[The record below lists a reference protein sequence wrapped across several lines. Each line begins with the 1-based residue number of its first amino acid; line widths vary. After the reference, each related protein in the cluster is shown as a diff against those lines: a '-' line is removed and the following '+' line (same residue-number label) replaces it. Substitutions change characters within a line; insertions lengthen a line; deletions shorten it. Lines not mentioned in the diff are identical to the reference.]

1 MSEEKARTKLD
12 ESVEEARAYAR
23 EMGYD
28 IEINPH
34 PLMDELEGKTALFFG
49 PIAETTGESGG
60 TESKAPGVDRT
71 GRPSGRGAAGGP

>member
-12 ESVEEARAYAR
+12 EDVERARAYAR

-34 PLMDELEGKTALFFG
+34 PLMDKLEGKTALFFG
-49 PIAETTGESGG
+49 PIVEDPGEVSGAHDADVNQG
-60 TESKAPGVDRT
+60 
-71 GRPSGRGAAGGP
+71 

>member
-1 MSEEKARTKLD
+1 VKDERTKLD
-12 ESVEEARAYAR
+12 EAVEEARAYAR

-49 PIAETTGESGG
+49 PIVETTGESGG
-60 TESKAPGVDRT
+60 IERRASRVDQT
-71 GRPSGRGAAGGP
+71 GRPSGCGAT